1 MINWGYLLLWCWVA
15 YLTVTLVGIGH
26 TVFNWKVLKMEG
38 TKNNPPKSIYDI
50 DAYAKTVP
58 WHVLYNILLWPVF
71 AYIYFIMAKPTD
83 LWLTAFW
90 IGLIWCILSIIIDL
104 VGWVLIRHPWSVTYK
119 EFYVDYQP
127 WITLI
132 YISMFVS
139 PFIGA
144 LFI

>member
-1 MINWGYLLLWCWVA
+1 MIEWGYLFLWCWVA

-38 TKNNPPKSIYDI
+38 AKSSPPKSIYDI

-58 WHVLYNILLWPVF
+58 WHAFYNIVLWPIF
-71 AYIYFIMAKPTD
+71 AYIYFIMVKPTD

-90 IGLIWCILSIIIDL
+90 LGLIWCILSIIIDL